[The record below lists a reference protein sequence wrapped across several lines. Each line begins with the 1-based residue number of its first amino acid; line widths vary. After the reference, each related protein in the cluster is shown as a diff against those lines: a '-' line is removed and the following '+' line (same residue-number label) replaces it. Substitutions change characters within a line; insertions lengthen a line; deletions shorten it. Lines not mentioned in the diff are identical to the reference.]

1 MPAGLPIGPWVF
13 TASFGLVLLLAEVR
27 GWVWLRRLAKPLASV
42 GFLWAGYAAGAL
54 DGSGV
59 GAALSVALLFSFV
72 GDVLLLAT
80 SKRGLLLGLVAFA
93 LAHVAF
99 VAALVIRGVELWWL
113 VRAAVI
119 LGVVGA
125 LVWRWLSPHVGSMRG
140 PVLGYVV
147 IVSAMFA
154 AGVASHGQASNWP
167 LLFGT
172 GCFYLSDLF
181 VARHR
186 FVAPGFTNKIF
197 GQPLYYLGQL
207 LIASFVLS

>member
-1 MPAGLPIGPWVF
+1 MSEGVVSGPLIF
-13 TASFGLVLLLAEVR
+13 TTAWGLVLLFAEVR
-27 GWVWLRRLAKPLASV
+27 GWVNLRRVAKPLASC
-42 GFLWAGYAAGAL
+42 GFLWAGQAAGLL
-54 DGSGV
+54 DGSTV
-59 GAALSVALLFSFV
+59 GLAVTVALLLSFV

-99 VAALVIRGVELWWL
+99 IVAFLIRGVAPGWL
-113 VRAAVI
+113 AATGLI
-119 LGVVGA
+119 LGVVGV

-154 AGVASHGQASNWP
+154 GGVASHGHAANWA

-186 FVAPGFTNKIF
+186 FVAPGFTNKIV

>member
-1 MPAGLPIGPWVF
+1 MPAPWFF
-13 TASFGLVLLLAEVR
+13 TAAFGLVLLLAEVR
-27 GWVWLRRLAKPLASV
+27 GWVWLRRVAKPLASI
-42 GFLWAGYAAGAL
+42 GFLWSGYAAGAL
-54 DGSGV
+54 EGSAVGV
-59 GAALSVALLFSFV
+59 ALSVALLLSFV

-99 VAALVIRGVELWWL
+99 IAAFLLRGVAAGWL
-113 VRAAVI
+113 AATGLI
-119 LGVVGA
+119 LGVVGV
-125 LVWRWLSPHVGSMRG
+125 LVWRWLSPHVGSMRR

-154 AGVASHGQASNWP
+154 SGVASHGQASNWG